1 MPMNKKANYQK
12 ELDSL
17 LQQISTGPQRPSL
30 LLHACCG
37 PCSSYVLEYL
47 CRYFDIT
54 VLYYNPNIYPD
65 TEYNRR
71 LQELLNFYTKFLP
84 AQNVRV
90 IQAPYEP
97 EDFYKA
103 VGTRENPQLAD
114 EPERGERCRRC
125 YELRLRYTY
134 DYACANGFDY
144 FCTTLSISPFKDADM
159 INEIGEGLGEAALR
173 EPQGPQKVAHGP
185 QKASGVPEALEGP
198 LWLPSD
204 FKKKNGFKRSLEL
217 STEYNLY
224 RQEYCGCIYSIQ
236 NRHCEEQSDA
246 AIHS

>member
-1 MPMNKKANYQK
+1 MNKKINYQK
-12 ELDSL
+12 KLDNL
-17 LQQISTGPQRPSL
+17 LEGISAEGRRPTL

-47 CRYFDIT
+47 SSRFEIT
-54 VLYYNPNIYPD
+54 VLYYNPNIYPPA
-65 TEYNRR
+65 EYDRR
-71 LQELLNFYTKFLP
+71 LNELLNFYTKFVP
-84 AQNVRV
+84 AKNVRV

-103 VGTRENPQLAD
+103 VGTRENPELAK

-134 DYACANGFDY
+134 DYACANNFDY

-159 INEIGEGLGEAALR
+159 INEIGEALR
-173 EPQGPQKVAHGP
+173 QTQGPR
-185 QKASGVPEALEGP
+185 
-198 LWLPSD
+198 WLPSD

-217 STEYNLY
+217 SAEYNLY

-236 NRHCEEQSDA
+236 PRTDQSA
-246 AIHS
+246 YQSLQ

>member
-1 MPMNKKANYQK
+1 MNKKINYQK
-12 ELDSL
+12 KLDDL
-17 LQQISTGPQRPSL
+17 LEGISAEGRRPTL

-47 CRYFDIT
+47 SSRFEIT
-54 VLYYNPNIYPD
+54 VLYYNPNIYPPA
-65 TEYNRR
+65 EYDRR
-71 LQELLNFYTKFLP
+71 LNELLTFYTKFVP
-84 AQNVRV
+84 AKNVRV

-103 VGTRENPQLAD
+103 VGTRENPELAK

-134 DYACANGFDY
+134 DYACANNFDY

-159 INEIGEGLGEAALR
+159 INEIGEALR
-173 EPQGPQKVAHGP
+173 QAQGPH
-185 QKASGVPEALEGP
+185 
-198 LWLPSD
+198 WLPSD

-217 STEYNLY
+217 SAEYNLY

-236 NRHCEEQSDA
+236 PQTDQSA
-246 AIHS
+246 CQSLQ

>member
-1 MPMNKKANYQK
+1 MNKKANYQK

-17 LQQISTGPQRPSL
+17 LQQISTAPQRPSL

-47 CRYFDIT
+47 CKYFDIT

-84 AQNVRV
+84 ARNVRV

-159 INEIGEGLGEAALR
+159 INEIGKGLAPA
-173 EPQGPQKVAHGP
+173 
-185 QKASGVPEALEGP
+185 VPEPVEGVEGP

>member
-1 MPMNKKANYQK
+1 MNKKANYQK

-17 LQQISTGPQRPSL
+17 LQQISTAPQRPSL

-84 AQNVRV
+84 ARNVRV

-159 INEIGEGLGEAALR
+159 INEIGKGLAPA
-173 EPQGPQKVAHGP
+173 
-185 QKASGVPEALEGP
+185 VPEPVEGVEGP